1 MSNGCDALTSISAD
15 LKSAQQIRDWVTE
28 VASPA
33 YMKRCRVH
41 PVRSR
46 DGIGLVRLIQAYHDT
61 DYFRQTYVP
70 SGTPP
75 RFESD
80 LVQLRP
86 YPRPEVPILAIPS
99 GRHVPTHR
107 SVPQQDHTSSHL
119 DVSQLWTQLATT
131 AITSL
136 DMTALLTPFSLAPLH
151 ARLLSDFLT
160 RCTTASNLDPTP
172 LVLLTSYTTLA
183 DASLTTKFWVP
194 LLKDL
199 LPAHPSHRPLA
210 LAILTRFLATIIG
223 RVPTPNDLPNHRR
236 PPVDCADRCSECE
249 KLNIFLKSNVHQKW
263 NFKPKAKNRQHFEA
277 EALKGC
283 WECTVQKRGR
293 R

>member
-1 MSNGCDALTSISAD
+1 MYQLT
-15 LKSAQQIRDWVTE
+15 
-28 VASPA
+28 
-33 YMKRCRVH
+33 
-41 PVRSR
+41 
-46 DGIGLVRLIQAYHDT
+46 
-61 DYFRQTYVP
+61 
-70 SGTPP
+70 
-75 RFESD
+75 
-80 LVQLRP
+80 
-86 YPRPEVPILAIPS
+86 
-99 GRHVPTHR
+99 R
-107 SVPQQDHTSSHL
+107 SVHQQDHTSSHL

-136 DMTALLTPFSLAPLH
+136 DMTALLTPFSLVPLH

-172 LVLLTSYTTLA
+172 LFVLLTSHTTLA

-210 LAILTRFLATIIG
+210 LAILARFLATIIG

-277 EALKGC
+277 EALRGC
-283 WECTVQKRGR
+283 WECTVQKSGAAVTVVKRPQTYEMRRARWEGRVRGSKEVR
-293 R
+293 RVLGLKGVRDVMVPEFEGIWVGWEAAAATAV